1 MTMIYAIE
9 IGDVRA
15 SMDDDQNETTP
26 MPDFAVDYLARC
38 AQVAWSTYQ
47 AMVDTDN
54 AACATDAD

>member
-15 SMDDDQNETTP
+15 SMDDDQNETAP